1 MASNTS
7 TSNLP
12 KESAFQENPK
22 TLNNKSNV
30 SSEDDIVKETL
41 GISSTSEKTTLKRSS
56 EPSFGKS
63 TVFQIFCKPF
73 IDFLYQFHLEL
84 T

>member
-1 MASNTS
+1 MARNTN

-22 TLNNKSNV
+22 ILINKSNE
-30 SSEDDIVKETL
+30 SSENDIVKETF
-41 GISSTSEKTTLKRSS
+41 GTSSTSEKTTLKTSS

-63 TVFQIFCKPF
+63 TVFQMFYKPF
-73 IDFLYQFHLEL
+73 IDYLF
-84 T
+84 